1 MIQNLFL
8 QTWINIKILI
18 NRYMTEKF
26 DTFVESLLL
35 ERYKRCKASTL
46 PELSDN
52 PRYIFSKC
60 APNPYTSGFKR
71 IYYLRRGEALSLDK
85 CKTNPRVG
93 TARYEEC
100 RLAKIAYMKRMKKK
114 AAMAE
119 KKD

>member
-1 MIQNLFL
+1 
-8 QTWINIKILI
+8 
-18 NRYMTEKF
+18 MTEKF

-71 IYYLRRGEALSLDK
+71 IYYLRRGEPLSLKK

-100 RLAKIAYMKRMKKK
+100 RLAKLAYLKRMKKRK
-114 AAMAE
+114 AIAD
-119 KKD
+119 KQD